1 MSGTPENA
9 EPEPEGGGGPPLAT
23 VLPAGEGSPRLSR
36 ITVAREVA
44 PLVGGIGA
52 CGLVTAF
59 LNSTASLFLVDAV
72 RAAPLL
78 IGLFFAARGAVSI
91 VVSLAAGAVSDRLPD
106 RRLLLVIGGVGGAI
120 GGVCFAE
127 LRDYVAVL
135 VTGAVFFSIGGVTFN
150 QLFAYANDYA
160 RARERPVTSFTMA
173 VRSVFSASW
182 VIGPPAG
189 IFLLTKFGF
198 GPLYLTVG
206 GLCLVTA
213 ALGLGLRRLPPP
225 PAPAARLAPRS
236 AAFLSLPG
244 RTWLLLGALVALGVV
259 NQMYNIDIALY
270 VTKTLHLE
278 TQLVGWIVGLGAALE
293 IPIMIVAGRF
303 ADRFGKLRV
312 VVASA
317 VGAIVF
323 FCLLPLAK
331 SVAPLL
337 ALQVLNAAWTAVALS
352 IPMVMIQEEAPGGAG
367 AGAALYSTTF
377 MSASLLAGAVT
388 GVTATAIGYGN
399 VFWVCAGLSVFAT
412 GLLVARAVRGTGRQ
426 GDSRGPFG
434 LIKKVLPGGG
444 GGGDGPGGG
453 GAGDDVRS
461 AGASRQRAVRVA
473 SVTG

>member
-1 MSGTPENA
+1 MPGTPDDA
-9 EPEPEGGGGPPLAT
+9 VPEGGRPLAT
-23 VLPAGEGSPRLSR
+23 VLPAAGRSPGLSR
-36 ITVAREVA
+36 IAVAREVA

-52 CGLVTAF
+52 CGVVTAF
-59 LNSTASLFLVDAV
+59 INSTASLFLVDAV

-91 VVSLAAGAVSDRLPD
+91 VVSLAAGSVSDRLPD

-160 RARERPVTSFTMA
+160 RARERQVTSFTMA

-189 IFLLTKFGF
+189 IFLLTRFGF
-198 GPLYLTVG
+198 GPLYLIVG

-213 ALGLGLRRLPPP
+213 AFGLGLRRLPALPQ
-225 PAPAARLAPRS
+225 PAARAAAPRP
-236 AAFLSLPG
+236 AALLSLPA

-270 VTKTLHLE
+270 VTKTLHLQ
-278 TQLVGWIVGLGAALE
+278 TQLVGWIVGLSAALE

-312 VVASA
+312 VVAA
-317 VGAIVF
+317 AAGAAVF
-323 FCLLPLAK
+323 FCLLPLAR
-331 SVAPLL
+331 SAAPLL

-352 IPMVMIQEEAPGGAG
+352 IPMVMIQDEAPGGAG

-399 VFWVCAGLSVFAT
+399 VFWVCAGLSAVAT
-412 GLLVARAVRGTGRQ
+412 CMLLAR
-426 GDSRGPFG
+426 SRLRPRA
-434 LIKKVLPGGG
+434 LL
-444 GGGDGPGGG
+444 PGGG
-453 GAGDDVRS
+453 GAGDDVRG
-461 AGASRQRAVRVA
+461 AGASRQRAVGAATIA
-473 SVTG
+473 S